1 MDAKE
6 LAEVINEFIA
16 RGSRAYVRRDWKEI
30 VRVEV
35 GRKNVKLFYA
45 DGGVV
50 RLAPDVFM
58 QMRIVV
64 DLYASSLRYS
74 WRSSH

>member
-16 RGSRAYVRRDWKEI
+16 RGSRAYVRRGWKEI

-35 GRKNVKLFYA
+35 GRKSVRLFYA
-45 DGGVV
+45 DGGVA
-50 RLAPDVFM
+50 RLAPDVFT
-58 QMRIVV
+58 QMHIVI
-64 DLYASSLRYS
+64 DFYANSLRYS